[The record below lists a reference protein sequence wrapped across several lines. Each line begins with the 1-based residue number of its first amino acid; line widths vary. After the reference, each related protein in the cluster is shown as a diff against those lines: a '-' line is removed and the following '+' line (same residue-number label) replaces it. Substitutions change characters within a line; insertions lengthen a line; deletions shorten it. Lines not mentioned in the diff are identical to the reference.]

1 MRLKKHAHYLFK
13 LVSVF
18 LLSFLFLSEQV
29 LAAQAPEKTITQKTS
44 AQSFVQSIIS
54 ALEVRLLNAH
64 KEGLLSDD
72 QYLDQLIDEQIFPYI
87 DIPYITKKITGSYW
101 QEVQKNQQ
109 ELVMQDAIKASLQ
122 RTYRVALA
130 SYDGETIKV
139 GQSKDNAKYSLVRV
153 SILTASSK
161 HRLDF
166 ALRPAPN
173 SDWLI
178 FDVSV
183 DGIVFTKTM
192 KSSLKPMFEKNTVK
206 EVIHELIGG

>member
-1 MRLKKHAHYLFK
+1 MHLKKYVYYLFK
-13 LVSVF
+13 LVSVL
-18 LLSFLFLSEQV
+18 LLSLPLLAGQV
-29 LAAQAPEKTITQKTS
+29 LAAQAPEETSAQKTS
-44 AQSFVQSIIS
+44 AQAFVQTIIS
-54 ALEVRLLNAH
+54 ALELKLLNAH
-64 KEGLLSDD
+64 KEGLLADD
-72 QYLDQLIDEQIFPYI
+72 QYLDQIIDEQIFPYI

-101 QEVQKNQQ
+101 KEVQKNQQ

-130 SYDGETIKV
+130 SYDGETIDV
-139 GQSKDNAKYSLVRV
+139 GQSKNNSKYSLVRV

-161 HRLDF
+161 HLLDF
-166 ALRPAPN
+166 ALRPVPN

-206 EVIHELIGG
+206 EIIHELIGD